1 MPWGGGPEGGSE
13 GRYEAER
20 PPPAPFPFLLQEG
33 AVFKKPQRPGHRS
46 RVPAME
52 GAPGKEPCV
61 PRPSS
66 APDLLVS

>member
-1 MPWGGGPEGGSE
+1 MRPS
-13 GRYEAER
+13 A